1 MFAAEQEVV
10 SLEEENVLVA
20 MAKESLTKRR
30 R

>member
-1 MFAAEQEVV
+1 MFVAEQEVV